1 MSSSRPS
8 KRQRIC
14 RACDQ
19 CRRRKSKCD
28 GEQPSCAIC
37 RGAGRTCTYQNGGGR
52 RGLPPGYVRSLE
64 TVLGIII
71 QHVPNSENAV
81 HDILSKSRN
90 NSDFFATD
98 PAKIWRKS
106 RLAKEIPKLLD
117 HDFQEDSMITL
128 PDESEWDN
136 LEMTNTPGTFLA
148 DTRPTSSRLDEL
160 VRQPTPRI
168 ELRTIECVDSSFPV
182 DTIDMLQTY
191 FTHTHCWFPILERH
205 DLFRTMHTGSTPGL
219 VHDNGSCLAL
229 WAVVAFQSCME
240 NDSDALK
247 PNTVQIEQSIHS
259 RIMVESSDLKLGH
272 VQALVILVL
281 LRLKLGDIQHAWRL
295 VGLAS
300 RMLGTLPTAS
310 KKSRYCHTFHGCVLL
325 DNILSAL
332 MDKSPSFSLREQEEE
347 GPVKKDSMEEWDV
360 WSSPQQAPGDAR
372 RNTHKGPLR
381 ALSIFNDIN
390 HLMVYLGRILYLPA
404 DIPPVGRNEL
414 SVVIQAGHRGC
425 VEKYP
430 HNYSSA
436 QATPPVLTLHLV
448 YDFVMLTL
456 LRRNKTIDMSGKRLM
471 ETYLQSTI
479 RLLELYLEMDGSSN
493 TSPLLICF
501 ASQCRQCLHI
511 IFPEPESRE
520 RRTFENHLAPYLPK
534 PKTTNFENLLS
545 TQQSISDNPIPEC
558 PTLGTHDT
566 PPNLP
571 LEGLVQPSA
580 LEIPNIQLEA
590 PAPPLP
596 VNITHPPL
604 TSTGEPAGG
613 YPEGDGFDAL
623 FEEMVTSIPANRQE
637 PIFAQN
643 LGFCAGDLD
652 RDFLEQLQRPPDG

>member
-1 MSSSRPS
+1 VTGNST
-8 KRQRIC
+8 
-14 RACDQ
+14 
-19 CRRRKSKCD
+19 
-28 GEQPSCAIC
+28 IC
-37 RGAGRTCTYQNGGGR
+37 RGAGLTCTYQNGGGR
-52 RGLPPGYVRSLE
+52 RGLPPGYVRNLE
-64 TVLGIII
+64 TVLGLII

-90 NSDFFATD
+90 NNNFFTTD

-128 PDESEWDN
+128 PDESEWDT
-136 LEMTNTPGTFLA
+136 LEMTNTPGTVLA

-168 ELRTIECVDSSFPV
+168 ELRTVECIDSSFPV

-205 DLFRTMHTGSTPGL
+205 DLFRAMHTGSTPEP

-229 WAVVAFQSCME
+229 WAVVAYQSCME

-259 RIMVESSDLKLGH
+259 RIMVEPSDLELGH

-300 RMLGTLPTAS
+300 RMLVTLPTAS

-332 MDKSPSFSLREQEEE
+332 MDKSPSFSLQEQEEE

-404 DIPPVGRNEL
+404 DIPPVGGNEL
-414 SVVIQAGHRGC
+414 SVIIQAGQRGC

-471 ETYLQSTI
+471 KTYLQSTI
-479 RLLELYLEMDGSSN
+479 RLLDLYLEMDGSSN
-493 TSPLLICF
+493 TSPLFICF

-511 IFPEPESRE
+511 IFPEPESQE
-520 RRTFENHLAPYLPK
+520 RRTFENHLAPYLRK

-545 TQQSISDNPIPEC
+545 TQQSISNNPISEC

-580 LEIPNIQLEA
+580 LDIPNIQLEA
-590 PAPPLP
+590 PAPLP

-623 FEEMVTSIPANRQE
+623 FEEMVTSIPANRY
-637 PIFAQN
+637 
-643 LGFCAGDLD
+643 GDS
-652 RDFLEQLQRPPDG
+652 PV